1 MALPAVPIALPRRC
15 IDCGDPVS
23 RRARRCR
30 SCHGQYALAAARR
43 SPNRARN
50 RPVGGP
56 IGDVVA
62 LFRRTGVVVR
72 PSLDRRSAV
81 VIGSSGL
88 VIVECADRLDDKVAG
103 WFAAVDRAAARG
115 VRVALYRGP
124 QDADRLI
131 DLVGADRPPSPGRV
145 GPLAMRKA

>member
-1 MALPAVPIALPRRC
+1 MALPVPIALPRRC
-15 IDCGDPVS
+15 IDCGDPVT

-30 SCHGQYALAAARR
+30 TCHGQFALAAARR
-43 SPNRARN
+43 SPHRARN

-72 PSLDRRSAV
+72 PSLDRRSAL
-81 VIGSSGL
+81 VIGSAGL
-88 VIVECADRLDDKVAG
+88 VIVECADGLDDRVAG
-103 WFAAVDRAAARG
+103 WFAAVDRAAARS

-131 DLVGADRPPSPGRV
+131 DLVGPPGGPAAGRV
-145 GPLAMRKA
+145 GPLAMRKG